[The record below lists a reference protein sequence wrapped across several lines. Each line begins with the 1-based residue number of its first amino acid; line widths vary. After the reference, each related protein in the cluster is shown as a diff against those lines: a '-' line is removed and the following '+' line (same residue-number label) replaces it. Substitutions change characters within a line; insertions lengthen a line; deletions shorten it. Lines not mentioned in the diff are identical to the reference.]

1 MNQLAIKQFEKNRSR
16 PVLKRTGASPVF
28 NIKSGL
34 IVGRKRELN

>member
-16 PVLKRTGASPVF
+16 LVLKRTGASPVL

-34 IVGRKRELN
+34 IVGRKGELN